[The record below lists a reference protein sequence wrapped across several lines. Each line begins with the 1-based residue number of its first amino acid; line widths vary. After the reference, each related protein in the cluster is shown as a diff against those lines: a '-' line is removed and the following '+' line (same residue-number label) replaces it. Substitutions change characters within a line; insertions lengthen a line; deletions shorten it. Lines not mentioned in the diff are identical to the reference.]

1 MTIKQHKT
9 MIIFL
14 GILILVISMGLRQS
28 FGLFIPSFTLNYD
41 ITRSDFGLALAI
53 QHLLFGLAQPFIG
66 FLSDKYGND
75 KVLIFGSI
83 LYTLGLYMITTISSS
98 LGLQLS
104 LGFLVGLALSATTYV
119 VVLGAIAKVVD
130 PKKRSTVF
138 GIATAAASF
147 GMFVFVPIT
156 NALLSHF
163 ELHTSFYILCIFSL
177 SIALFGFFMKEDAS
191 KSVVNE
197 VNEEETLSK
206 ALHCSK
212 THKGYWQLNIGFF
225 VCGFHVAFIMT
236 YFPTYLLDSGLNS
249 SVATL
254 AFSLIGLLNIFG
266 SFLFGT
272 LGDKLPKRKLLI
284 VLYSLRALIF
294 TLMLVFPLTQTS
306 AILFGAMI
314 GFVWLATVPLTSGL
328 VAQIFGVK
336 ALATLY
342 GIVFLSHQ
350 VGSFLGAWVG
360 GLVYESTGSYDVIW
374 WSCVLLSVLAALVHV
389 NMDDNK
395 IDYKTVGTSK

>member
-1 MTIKQHKT
+1 MTLKQHRN
-9 MIIFL
+9 MIIIL

-28 FGLFIPSFTLNYD
+28 FGLFIPSFTTNFD
-41 ITRSDFGLALAI
+41 ITRADFGLALAI

-66 FLSDKYGND
+66 YLSDKYGND
-75 KVLIFGSI
+75 KVLIIGSI
-83 LYTLGLYMITTISSS
+83 FYTLGLYLITTVTTAF
-98 LGLQLS
+98 GLHLS

-119 VVLGAIAKVVD
+119 VVLGAIAKVVA
-130 PKKRSTVF
+130 PQKRSTVF

-147 GMFVFVPIT
+147 GMFIFIPIT
-156 NALLSHF
+156 DSLLTHF
-163 ELHTSFYILCIFSL
+163 ELHTSFYILCIF
-177 SIALFGFFMKEDAS
+177 ALAMGIFGYFL
-191 KSVVNE
+191 KSDDSQTISSNID
-197 VNEEETLSK
+197 EEESLSK

-212 THKGYWQLNIGFF
+212 THKGYWRLNIGFF

-236 YFPTYLLDSGLNS
+236 HFPTYLQDGGLTS

-272 LGDKLPKRKLLI
+272 LGDKFEKRKLLI
-284 VLYSLRALIF
+284 ILYSLRAVIF
-294 TLMLVFPLTQTS
+294 ALMLILPLTSFT
-306 AILFGAMI
+306 AIAFGAAI

-328 VAQIFGVK
+328 VAQIFGLK

-350 VGSFLGAWVG
+350 VGSFIGAWVG
-360 GLVYESTGSYDVIW
+360 GLVYEFTGSYDIIW
-374 WSCVLLSVLAALVHV
+374 WCCVALSILAAAVHIG
-389 NMDDNK
+389 MDDKK
-395 IDYKTVGTSK
+395 IDYKKA

>member
-1 MTIKQHKT
+1 MTLKQHRN
-9 MIIFL
+9 MIIIL
-14 GILILVISMGLRQS
+14 GVLILVISMGLRQS
-28 FGLFIPSFTLNYD
+28 FGMFIPSFTTNFD
-41 ITRSDFGLALAI
+41 ITRADFGLALAI

-66 FLSDKYGND
+66 FLSDKYGNH
-75 KVLIFGSI
+75 KVLIFGSL
-83 LYTLGLYMITTISSS
+83 LYTLGLYLVTVLSSS
-98 LGLQLS
+98 LGLQIS

-130 PKKRSTVF
+130 PKRRSTVF

-147 GMFVFVPIT
+147 GMFVFIPIT
-156 NALLSHF
+156 DSLLSHF

-177 SIALFGFFMKEDAS
+177 TIGIFGFFMRSDEAQTISSNEDQ
-191 KSVVNE
+191 
-197 VNEEETLSK
+197 EESLSK
-206 ALHCSK
+206 ALYCSK
-212 THKGYWQLNIGFF
+212 THNGYWRLNIGFF

-236 YFPTYLLDSGLNS
+236 HFPTYLQDNALST

-272 LGDKLPKRKLLI
+272 LGDRFEKRKLLI
-284 VLYSLRALIF
+284 ILYSLRAVIF
-294 TLMLVFPLTQTS
+294 ALMLILPLTSFT
-306 AILFGAMI
+306 AVAFGAAI

-350 VGSFLGAWVG
+350 IGSFIGAWIG
-360 GLVYESTGSYDVIW
+360 GLVYETTGSYDIIW
-374 WSCVLLSVLAALVHV
+374 WCCVGLSVLAALVHV
-389 NMDDNK
+389 NMDDKKVDYSKINK
-395 IDYKTVGTSK
+395 